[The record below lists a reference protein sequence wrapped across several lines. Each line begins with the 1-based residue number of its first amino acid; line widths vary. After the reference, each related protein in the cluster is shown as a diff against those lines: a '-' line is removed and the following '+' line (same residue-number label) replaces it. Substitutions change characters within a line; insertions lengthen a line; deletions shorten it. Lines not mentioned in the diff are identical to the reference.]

1 MLDPFVI
8 LSSLQVRGESLS
20 CFDALVSIRGKW
32 SGSFSEILVYRWL
45 CTSYKSTS
53 RSAVHRSVVTE
64 HHPVQPLLIKP
75 HYFVVFLNKVAMR
88 SGEVV
93 ELHLLFVSFSII
105 K

>member
-8 LSSLQVRGESLS
+8 LSSLQVRGEILS
-20 CFDALVSIRGKW
+20 CFDALVNIRGKW

-45 CTSYKSTS
+45 CTSYSSTS
-53 RSAVHRSVVTE
+53 RSTVHRSTVME
-64 HHPVQPLLIKP
+64 HHLVQPLLIKLL
-75 HYFVVFLNKVAMR
+75 YFVVFLNKVAMR

-93 ELHLLFVSFSII
+93 ELHLFFLSFSVI